1 MIMRLNPTTRTKP
14 ARLEITTNQPR
25 LQLAQTQ
32 NLEDGDIPFSEILS
46 LLERLGT
53 DAGLAIE
60 TAQMKLFDLEAL
72 LTFNILHDNNDDL
85 IRAERFHRSQEMYQ
99 QNAVVGLV
107 HLLFYI
113 YVFNYKACHA
123 CTCC

>member
-1 MIMRLNPTTRTKP
+1 MRLNPTTRAKS
-14 ARLEITTNQPR
+14 ARLGTITNQSR

-32 NLEDGDIPFSEILS
+32 NLEDGDIPFSEILL

-72 LTFNILHDNNDDL
+72 ITFNILHDNNDDFM
-85 IRAERFHRSQEMYQ
+85 RAEGLHKSQEMYRK
-99 QNAVVGLV
+99 NAVVGLV
-107 HLLFYI
+107 HPLFYI
-113 YVFNYKACHA
+113 YMFGYKMCYVR
-123 CTCC
+123 TCC